1 MEESVH
7 PTTLLSLSLSSEKT
21 RSFFSLFLL
30 PLFPFVPSIERSE
43 TIGFFPFLSFF
54 FLSKHPRDRS
64 STTILFSF
72 FSFSSSP
79 FSFLF
84 FSFFF
89 FLHPRH
95 ARVVK
100 DVQHGASCRYVSQ
113 CSSDDVIGVHERR
126 LNERSFGAFAD
137 ERNCSYVNALD
148 CVNGHSTTRTYVRMY
163 VRTWV
168 GRRIGK

>member
-7 PTTLLSLSLSSEKT
+7 PTTLLSLSLERKDEKLFLAFLT
-21 RSFFSLFLL
+21 PPFPLRSLYREIRNDRIFSFSLFLF
-30 PLFPFVPSIERSE
+30 PLETSSRSLFDDDS
-43 TIGFFPFLSFF
+43 FFLFFFFFFSFF
-54 FLSKHPRDRS
+54 FL
-64 STTILFSF
+64 IF
-72 FSFSSSP
+72 F
-79 FSFLF
+79 
-84 FSFFF
+84 FFF
-89 FLHPRH
+89 FLHPWH

-148 CVNGHSTTRTYVRMY
+148 CVNGHSTTRTYVRTY

>member
-1 MEESVH
+1 MSIQRRFS
-7 PTTLLSLSLSSEKT
+7 LSLSLERKDE

-89 FLHPRH
+89 LHPQH
-95 ARVVK
+95 VRVVK

-148 CVNGHSTTRTYVRMY
+148 CVNGHSTTRTYVRTY
-163 VRTWV
+163 VR
-168 GRRIGK
+168 G

>member
-1 MEESVH
+1 MSIQRRF
-7 PTTLLSLSLSSEKT
+7 SLSLSRAKKREAFSRFSYSPFSPSFPLSRDPK
-21 RSFFSLFLL
+21 RSDFFLFSLSFSSRNILAIALRRRFFFPFFLFLL
-30 PLFPFVPSIERSE
+30 LL
-43 TIGFFPFLSFF
+43 FLSYF
-54 FLSKHPRDRS
+54 FL
-64 STTILFSF
+64 
-72 FSFSSSP
+72 
-79 FSFLF
+79 
-84 FSFFF
+84 FF